1 MSGRDCISV
10 GKRDSST
17 DPMAG
22 VSACGRDGSRAWQH
36 FGNTGCMLRGGG
48 KAKAVHV
55 HVYDGVF
62 LVDEKTREERKME
75 KEKIIVD
82 CA

>member
-1 MSGRDCISV
+1 
-10 GKRDSST
+10 
-17 DPMAG
+17 
-22 VSACGRDGSRAWQH
+22 
-36 FGNTGCMLRGGG
+36 MLRGGG